1 MLGLPDPF
9 IVTAHRLGSGLQ
21 LPAPWVTCPW
31 LGPCGPGR
39 PEPCP
44 PAHWPYPPVQP
55 WSRAIVCTQIRAGL
69 RRFLCSS
76 KCGAQARM
84 WGQEELSLLRAGAG
98 LGASP
103 PPGATCSSFPGAVL
117 PTSACPGGGHPPPP
131 RFPNPLATRQGR
143 PPPLKCPKPG
153 AARSG
158 HPPTKDACSPKP
170 HRGLGT
176 FLSFL
181 NS

>member
-84 WGQEELSLLRAGAG
+84 WGQEELSLLRAGQVWVPAPLPAPPVAPS
-98 LGASP
+98 LGPFYP
-103 PPGATCSSFPGAVL
+103 PLPARVVAIHHPLGFPIPWPQGKAVRRPSSA
-117 PTSACPGGGHPPPP
+117 
-131 RFPNPLATRQGR
+131 PNPGLHDQAIHRQKTPVPR
-143 PPPLKCPKPG
+143 SPI
-153 AARSG
+153 AA
-158 HPPTKDACSPKP
+158 
-170 HRGLGT
+170 
-176 FLSFL
+176 
-181 NS
+181 